1 MKKRL
6 NLLCAIV
13 LLVMGWSVV
22 ETGYYLVIGAHM
34 GIQAGWNYAKAEAEG
49 GNAGQTR
56 MKELERLRNLTYIS
70 ALPGLLQGDS
80 HQLLRDSVYNA
91 RTQCYVP
98 AAYASLLVSVE
109 TRQNKATAVTSGVLG
124 LLVFVA
130 TVWALVLFIKLIVR
144 INKSDIFNWR
154 NVRRLR
160 RLGLLLLVA
169 FGSTLLQE
177 WLKLQAIRQALEIPG
192 YDLTLPDTVKGSTLL
207 LGLCALIVAEVF
219 SIGLKMKEEQD
230 LTI

>member
-6 NLLCAIV
+6 NLLCVIV

-22 ETGYYLVIGAHM
+22 ETGYYLIAGVRM
-34 GIQAGWNYAKAEAEG
+34 GVEAGWNYAKAEAEG
-49 GNAGQTR
+49 GPQSKTR
-56 MKELERLRNLTYIS
+56 MEELSQMRNLNYVS
-70 ALPGLLQGDS
+70 ALPHILQGKDDE
-80 HQLLRDSVYNA
+80 LLRDSVYNV
-91 RTQCYVP
+91 RTGRYVP
-98 AAYASLLVSVE
+98 ASYASLLVSVE
-109 TRQNKATAVTSGVLG
+109 TCQDKVSAVASGVLG
-124 LLVFVA
+124 LLAFVA
-130 TVWALVLFIKLIVR
+130 TVWALVLFIRLIVR
-144 INKSDIFNWR
+144 INKSDIFSWH

-160 RLGLLLLVA
+160 WLGLLLLVS

-177 WLKLQAIRQALEIPG
+177 WLKLRAIRQVLEMPG

-219 SIGLKMKEEQD
+219 AIGLKMKEEQD